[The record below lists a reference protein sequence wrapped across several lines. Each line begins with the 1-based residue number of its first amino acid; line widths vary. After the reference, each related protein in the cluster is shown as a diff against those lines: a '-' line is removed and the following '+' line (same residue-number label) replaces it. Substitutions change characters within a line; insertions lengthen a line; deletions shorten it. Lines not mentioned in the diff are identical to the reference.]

1 MPTYDVS
8 NLAVF
13 PRNESILVK
22 WGGFQET
29 GTDNSAGGAK
39 ADEFGGSQA
48 LLGNIAIDLID
59 PSLNKSTQVVYKS
72 AVPFDKDA
80 SNLNVNTYLFTGL
93 TAGTKYDVVL
103 RANVDFSGEPQPIT
117 GDLSLAHIVDSD
129 FSGVPYKS
137 PSVLDEDDI
146 ELKNDLSGH
155 IMVFLKKGKQLFETS
170 ANLLEEVGYNA
181 LDSIRFELTETATS
195 TLTRSTFTVEDVC
208 ANNSDFPGLIA
219 STVVGDTFST
229 LNGIDSSATFD
240 ASINKSYT
248 LQAFATNDTL
258 DEIAGAVLTFE
269 PTNVTTPLS
278 LTAAQTGVNE
288 LKIRATNG
296 DAMSDSVSQM
306 KVILEGKT
314 TYGGSFVEF
323 LAPNKTRSNGTTSR
337 GGEPMTATGTKDHYL
352 TLTVSDLQNYKTV
365 KVRAFHYTDAE
376 DGSERTYEL
385 PILPSASAF
394 SVEPDTFRMN
404 YVLEDGVERRTES
417 GNLLIDNSFNV
428 EQTWWADLSGEV
440 ARINALADHNTAL
453 FVSVKTYIQPESD
466 PSYSL
471 ASTDLSWGVKFGDV
485 SAGATMDSSYSLI
498 NAAANLAGN
507 NMYGY
512 VRLAAGISNEVF
524 HSFGADTLP
533 VAQQNL
539 SNAHNNVADVSFGLT
554 ENKKVKVTQQI
565 VVGISYDEANG
576 KDLSLSDAYNL
587 VKYVVNEFTVPSLPT
602 FDGSF
607 SLVQDE
613 LNTKL
618 TIPVHTYTPYT
629 DGSSAPIIY
638 IMHKH
643 VENGAD
649 DTYIFTNGTWTTLSA
664 EDISNVI
671 TNKSSRF
678 EITNNAFTDSLTY
691 TADNRFNVYYYTLL
705 PYVDVTDPTSGSVFR
720 MYGSE
725 LDAKGGLTQFGTQ
738 PFILPEFSNIQYNTS
753 TRIISSTITNYAS
766 FPNNILTSDI
776 CYNVKIEELGNSDVS
791 ELYEIPPSDVTID
804 GSGNLQLT
812 MSTDDVS
819 ADKGYNV
826 YLYSQQDL
834 ETSGG
839 GVAGSE
845 KLTYVDV
852 SHDSYGTTAVPG
864 SGVIYGEIV
873 APLGSKWHKQ
883 VQIPSELFKPGN
895 TDSSATSLKNEI
907 IEDSGSP
914 GQAIGLTGSMV
925 VAWDACA
932 NFMSNI
938 DIYRQND
945 TTYWYRVPKNSSGG
959 YNPSGEVVDSSPTD
973 AEAGQVGV
981 SVNDI
986 TYYKA
991 VVDFADGTSHTFFS
1005 DSRKLLGKLDTD
1017 KVGLKEVSLDVC
1029 ANTGEFLVDYIMHP
1043 MSADY
1048 DVSISVW
1055 GPGISGGVAAESGD
1069 YLEASGDSMGLVD
1082 NGKTSGKYTKKDMEY
1097 LFRMR
1102 KLDPNKPS
1110 DFKYSSTP
1118 ERSDP
1123 TMGSAPGARPYDPNE
1138 GRHYLFKSISGDDYG
1153 SGDLSDVSGGF
1164 NEGISGAWYSGAKAG
1179 DSTKSE
1185 LLFKRPEFSSH
1196 KVVVEISPWANS
1208 GGTRS
1213 TITGPWKKRTH
1224 TVSNHIIPDLSNLVV
1239 QAIQTDNDVTD
1250 NELTYVKF
1258 VNQEIYDGVSGMYF
1272 PSNGDPAQYITDE
1285 WSKGTYLTESG
1296 AFQIGYAVSD
1306 MSYNDVKDG
1315 PGLQITRPDS
1325 ALKNVVITANN
1336 NLYPPVRDLEVK
1348 FNYDIGNGVL
1358 KDVLYWTAPVGRT
1371 PLYFDVKVKSV
1382 DGFEGSANSI
1392 VQPGNYPELS
1402 FNLVPWRVPYTAPGP
1417 YLVRLDIAGLWR
1429 GTVVQDAPTTT
1440 DISGPNPGDQFV
1452 VRAAYSLNDDDANAA
1467 NVTISNDSTYG
1478 PADSYSVRSLVEY
1491 IAKASPNPP
1500 TNLQL
1505 KELTPTKFV
1514 LSVDAHDPSD
1524 GYDYDNVE
1532 CELNLYQFDTTATA
1546 KADIASKYG
1555 VTQTFQSSSFSNME
1569 YTHTIPDSLKQTP
1582 FFILATFKNSNGYSN
1597 VTIGPTEASAGNI
1610 DFFPNTQK
1618 VFFNYSSVDHSSMNL
1633 VLDEGSSGL
1642 NVRISN
1648 TPFDEDVSEIVFH
1661 VYEDGV
1667 EIGANKAENIENVD
1681 ASWAWNTSD
1690 FQQVNGTASS
1700 DNRGVSLF
1708 NDTTRISAATGTFD
1722 YAKTYELEAEYIF
1735 NDVSSSGLYAAGT
1748 DRPKTKTPKATFV
1761 LGEKLTNDIV
1771 YTHNFTSLIVE
1782 ASGNSSTDPNKKYLQ
1797 PVDKLVAVIQYD
1809 TDQGEGV
1816 FVKTVD
1822 VNKSRGDDFEDI
1834 SFDLTSELAAVGG
1847 TSAKIDKMGHIFVYT
1862 NKYGTRVDQPADG
1875 GTNNN
1880 VFQLGNGWTGRFNP
1894 AGTYA
1899 PSGSQV

>member
-22 WGGFQET
+22 WDGFEDKDS
-29 GTDNSAGGAK
+29 GDVSAGGAK
-39 ADEFGGSQA
+39 ADELGGSQA

-80 SNLNVNTYLFTGL
+80 SSLNVNQYLFTGL

-103 RANVDFSGEPQPIT
+103 RANVDFNGVPNSTT
-117 GDLSLAHIVDSD
+117 GDLDLKHIMDSD
-129 FSGVPYKS
+129 LSGVPYTS

-155 IMVFLKKGKQLFETS
+155 IMVFLKKGKQLFESS

-195 TLTRSTFTVEDVC
+195 TVTRTTFTADDVC
-208 ANNSDFPGLIA
+208 GNNSDFPGLIA

-229 LNGIDSSATFD
+229 LDGTDSSATFI

-248 LQAFATNDTL
+248 LQAFAMNDTL

-296 DAMSDSVSQM
+296 DAMSDFISQM

-337 GGEPMTATGTKDHYL
+337 GGTPMTATGSKDHYL

-385 PILPSASAF
+385 PIIPSASAL
-394 SVEPDTFRMN
+394 SVESDTFRMN

-428 EQTWWADLSGEV
+428 EQTWWSDLSGEV

-453 FVSVKTYIQPESD
+453 FVSVKTYIQPQND

-485 SAGATMDSSYSLI
+485 NTGATMDSSYSLT
-498 NAAANLAGN
+498 NAGTKLGAN

-512 VRLAAGISNEVF
+512 VRLAAGDTNEVF
-524 HSFGADTLP
+524 TAFDQDGAGDQTLAN
-533 VAQQNL
+533 AQ
-539 SNAHNNVADVSFGLT
+539 NNIADVSFQLT
-554 ENKKVKVTQQI
+554 ENTKVKVTQQI

-576 KDLSLSDAYNL
+576 KDLSLSDAYHL
-587 VKYVVNEFTVPSLPT
+587 VKYVVDEFTIPSLPT

-607 SLVQDE
+607 TLVQDE
-613 LNTKL
+613 LNTKI
-618 TIPVHTYTPYT
+618 TIPAHTYTPYT
-629 DGSSAPIIY
+629 GGSSAPIKY

-643 VENGAD
+643 VENGTSD
-649 DTYIFTNGTWTTLSA
+649 DYSFTNGTWTTLSA

-671 TNKSSRF
+671 AGESSRF

-691 TADNRFNVYYYTLL
+691 TTDNRFNVYYYTLL

-725 LDAKGGLTQFGTQ
+725 TDAQGGLTQFGTQ
-738 PFILPEFSNIQYNTS
+738 PFILPAFSNIKYNTS
-753 TRIISSTITNYAS
+753 TKIVSSTITNHAS
-766 FPNNILTSDI
+766 FPDNILDGEIS
-776 CYNVKIEELGNSDVS
+776 YNVKIEELGNSAVS
-791 ELYEIPPSDVTID
+791 ELYEILPSRVSID
-804 GSGNLQLT
+804 NSGNLQLT
-812 MSTDDVS
+812 MSTDDIS
-819 ADKGYNV
+819 ADKGYNI

-839 GVAGSE
+839 ITGSE
-845 KLTYVDV
+845 LVTYVDV

-864 SGVIYGEIV
+864 SGVIYGEII
-873 APLGSKWHKQ
+873 APLGSKWHKI
-883 VQIPSELFKPGN
+883 VQIPSELFTPGSA
-895 TDSSATSLKNEI
+895 TSSDTSLKNEI

-945 TTYWYRVPKNSSGG
+945 TTYWYRVPKNSAGAYDS
-959 YNPSGEVVDSSPTD
+959 SGEVVDSSPTD

-1005 DSRKLLGKLDTD
+1005 DSRKLLGKLDAN

-1043 MSADY
+1043 MPADY

-1069 YLEASGDSMGLVD
+1069 YLEASGNSMGLVTV
-1082 NGKTSGKYTKKDMEY
+1082 NGAVTSGKYTKKDMEY
-1097 LFRMR
+1097 VFRMR

-1110 DFKYSSTP
+1110 HFKYSSTP
-1118 ERSDP
+1118 ERS
-1123 TMGSAPGARPYDPNE
+1123 TLGSAPGARPYDANE
-1138 GRHYLFKSISGDDYG
+1138 GRHYLFRSISGDG
-1153 SGDLSDVSGGF
+1153 QGDFRNLSGGTI
-1164 NEGISGAWYSGAKAG
+1164 EGISGAWYSGAKAG

-1208 GGTRS
+1208 GTKS

-1258 VNQEIYDGVSGMYF
+1258 DNKVIYDGVSGMYF
-1272 PSNGDPAQYITDE
+1272 PSATGDASQFITEE
-1285 WSKGTYLTESG
+1285 WSKGTYLNESG
-1296 AFQIGYAVSD
+1296 PFQIGYAVSD

-1315 PGLQITRPDS
+1315 PGLQITRPNA
-1325 ALKNVVITANN
+1325 ALKTVDPPANN
-1336 NLYPPVRDLEVK
+1336 SSYPPVRDLEVK
-1348 FNYDIGNGVL
+1348 FNYDIGGGVE
-1358 KDVLYWTAPVGRT
+1358 KDVLYWTAPLGRT

-1382 DGFEGSANSI
+1382 DGFEGSDNSI
-1392 VQPGNYPELS
+1392 VTSDNYPELS
-1402 FNLVPWRVPYTAPGP
+1402 FNNVPWRVPYTAPGP
-1417 YLVRLDIAGLWR
+1417 YVVRLDIAGLWK
-1429 GTVVQDAPTTT
+1429 GTPAQNAPTTT

-1452 VRAAYSLNDDDANAA
+1452 VRAAYSLNDDDANSLS
-1467 NVTISNDSTYG
+1467 IIENDSTYT

-1491 IAKASPNPP
+1491 IAKAAPNPP

-1524 GYDYDNVE
+1524 GFDYDNVE
-1532 CELNLYQFDTTATA
+1532 CELNLYEFDKAATSEEN
-1546 KADIASKYG
+1546 IAEKYG
-1555 VTQTFQSSSFSNME
+1555 ATQTFQSSSFSNME
-1569 YTHTIPDSLKQTP
+1569 YTHTIPDSLKQDP

-1597 VTIGPTEASAGNI
+1597 VTTGPTEASAGNI
-1610 DFFPNTQK
+1610 NFFPNTQK
-1618 VFFNYSSVDHSSMNL
+1618 VFFNYSPVDHSSMNL
-1633 VLDEGSSGL
+1633 VLDEASDGL
-1642 NVRISN
+1642 KVRISN
-1648 TPFDEDVSEIVFH
+1648 TPYDEDVSEIRFRI
-1661 VYEDGV
+1661 YKGGV
-1667 EIGANKAENIENVD
+1667 EIGANRAENIENVD

-1690 FQQVNGTASS
+1690 FQQVSGAPNSDGGKLQFVDDIGNTIQVS
-1700 DNRGVSLF
+1700 DN
-1708 NDTTRISAATGTFD
+1708 FD
-1722 YAKTYELEAEYIF
+1722 YQQTFELEAEYIF
-1735 NDVSSSGLYAAGT
+1735 KDVSSDGIYPAGT
-1748 DRPKTKTPKATFV
+1748 DRPETKTPKATFV

-1782 ASGNSSTDPNKKYLQ
+1782 ASGLSVGSQNKKYAQ
-1797 PVDKLVAVIQYD
+1797 PVDKLVAVIQYN

-1847 TSAKIDKMGHIFVYT
+1847 TSAKIDTTGHIFIYT
-1862 NKYGTRVDQPADG
+1862 NKYGTRVDRPVAGATDS
-1875 GTNNN
+1875 N
-1880 VFQLGNGWTGRFNP
+1880 VFQDGDGWTGRFNP